1 MPDWP
6 RISSR
11 KSPNNVELNTSL
23 PRVIIISIATVFAV
37 TTAGFAV
44 FLFTCSSCE
53 LSVGNWLLAF
63 FAGNAI
69 VLAVPGWIVMV
80 VGLVRAA
87 KNMFIMAAQVNNS
100 FQSANWTYRFNRFNL
115 VYAPRY
121 LNEKGLVARK
131 KIFLAL
137 LTFFLGVAMWVPLML
152 IQGFGV

>member
-1 MPDWP
+1 
-6 RISSR
+6 
-11 KSPNNVELNTSL
+11 
-23 PRVIIISIATVFAV
+23 
-37 TTAGFAV
+37 
-44 FLFTCSSCE
+44 
-53 LSVGNWLLAF
+53 
-63 FAGNAI
+63 
-69 VLAVPGWIVMV
+69 MV